1 MGSVDQ
7 RDHHLPVTTDTLLAD
22 AAAIAAAE
30 RVAED
35 IPVLVT
41 PPLWPGHSLRH
52 CSLGGTLTFELD
64 AMVDVLDEVADAA
77 LDNGHGGNVA
87 IVDNAVTLVGRA
99 IDSPINALP
108 ETPRSLASTLL
119 CRIWPSSLTSP
130 EFRMKVSDSK
140 CVIKF
145 CDRRQ

>member
-22 AAAIAAAE
+22 AAAVAAAE

-41 PPLWPGHSLRH
+41 PPLWPGYSLRH
-52 CSLGGTLTFELD
+52 CSLGGTLTLELD
-64 AMVDVLDEVADAA
+64 TMVDVPDGVADAA
-77 LDNGHGGNVA
+77 LDDGHGGYVA

-99 IDSPINALP
+99 TDSPINPLP
-108 ETPRSLASTLL
+108 ETPRSLASTLV

-130 EFRMKVSDSK
+130 KFRMKSLTVSVSQQ
-140 CVIKF
+140 F
-145 CDRRQ
+145 

>member
-41 PPLWPGHSLRH
+41 PPLWPGYSLPH
-52 CSLGGTLTFELD
+52 CSLGGTLTLVLD
-64 AMVDVLDEVADAA
+64 TMVDVLDEVADGA
-77 LDNGHGGNVA
+77 LDRATAATLRSSTVRSRSWGAPLIRRSMHDQRRPARLQVRSS
-87 IVDNAVTLVGRA
+87 AVSGR
-99 IDSPINALP
+99 
-108 ETPRSLASTLL
+108 LL
-119 CRIWPSSLTSP
+119 
-130 EFRMKVSDSK
+130 
-140 CVIKF
+140 
-145 CDRRQ
+145 

>member
-7 RDHHLPVTTDTLLAD
+7 RDHYPPVTTDTLLAD

-41 PPLWPGHSLRH
+41 PPLWLGHSLCH
-52 CSLGGTLTFELD
+52 CSLGGTLTLELD
-64 AMVDVLDEVADAA
+64 TMVDVLDEVADGA
-77 LDNGHGGNVA
+77 LDNSHGGNVV

-99 IDSPINALP
+99 IDSSINALP
-108 ETPRSLASTLL
+108 ETPRSLTSTLV

-130 EFRMKVSDSK
+130 EFLMRSLTVMYYLK
-140 CVIKF
+140 IL
-145 CDRRQ
+145 